1 MSRIAPLLIVLALC
15 TSCASVVSPTSS
27 VQHAGAERAAADGD
41 HLAAARAW
49 VSAAGDSRGAARDHA
64 WLMAADQYLLAGDAG
79 AARQAFEEVNRRRL
93 AGADLA
99 RHDLLA
105 ATFLG
110 DADPVAALSR
120 LGATPSNL
128 PEDLRVRWHAMR
140 ADLLERAGR
149 PFDAA
154 AELALLASIQDRDAR
169 NESTRR
175 IESLLAD
182 ASDADLARG
191 SAALR
196 PGHPLYPHAARAL
209 TRRGL
214 ALPRPLERGESFAGL
229 DQLPP
234 ADADGYRPPTRLGV
248 LLPLSGP
255 LATAGQ
261 SVRDGI
267 LAGYYGESRR
277 RPEIQFYDTAG
288 HAGGV
293 RSAIAR
299 ARDEG
304 AQMLLGP
311 LTREEVG
318 AVFSSIDVDVPV
330 IALNRVPGTP
340 PPGSTTFALAP
351 EEEGVAAAD
360 RLADRGFRN
369 VLVVSQN
376 DDGAMRAL
384 NAFRQ
389 RFAERGGSVAGDA
402 RVSEDQPDYLP
413 TLQRAMA
420 GMRPD
425 ALFLALKAPA
435 ARLLSSQMDA
445 AGLTGVPRVATSLI
459 LSGANLRQDTEL
471 DGIEFPELPWLLGQ
485 RGGGLPD
492 SDTLGGTL
500 PSAKGGGARL
510 FAFGHDAWKLAGY
523 LDKLLTD
530 PGASVRGATGELRL
544 DAMGNVQR
552 APAWAV
558 FSGGRPR
565 AAMDGALLPESP
577 SY

>member
-1 MSRIAPLLIVLALC
+1 
-15 TSCASVVSPTSS
+15 
-27 VQHAGAERAAADGD
+27 
-41 HLAAARAW
+41 
-49 VSAAGDSRGAARDHA
+49 
-64 WLMAADQYLLAGDAG
+64 MAADQYLLAGDAG

-93 AGADLA
+93 AGADVA

-169 NESTRR
+169 SESTRR

-435 ARLLSSQMDA
+435 AREP
-445 AGLTGVPRVATSLI
+445 VR
-459 LSGANLRQDTEL
+459 R
-471 DGIEFPELPWLLGQ
+471 
-485 RGGGLPD
+485 RGGIGRSRQAP
-492 SDTLGGTL
+492 
-500 PSAKGGGARL
+500 AR
-510 FAFGHDAWKLAGY
+510 
-523 LDKLLTD
+523 D
-530 PGASVRGATGELRL
+530 PRGAGVAGGPAALRRGAVPVRCRFGIGGRWRAGDRVDRRGVRRGRRLAIVAVQRPHGSRTGEGRW
-544 DAMGNVQR
+544 ASPCAR
-552 APAWAV
+552 ACASSDW
-558 FSGGRPR
+558 RIRCCR
-565 AAMDGALLPESP
+565 AASSRCSRSSRTGQ
-577 SY
+577 

>member
-27 VQHAGAERAAADGD
+27 VQYAGAERAAADGD

-128 PEDLRVRWHAMR
+128 PEDLRGRWHAMR

-169 NESTRR
+169 SESTRR

-267 LAGYYGESRR
+267 LAGIRESLKF
-277 RPEIQFYDTAG
+277 ED
-288 HAGGV
+288 
-293 RSAIAR
+293 
-299 ARDEG
+299 
-304 AQMLLGP
+304 
-311 LTREEVG
+311 
-318 AVFSSIDVDVPV
+318 
-330 IALNRVPGTP
+330 
-340 PPGSTTFALAP
+340 ST
-351 EEEGVAAAD
+351 
-360 RLADRGFRN
+360 
-369 VLVVSQN
+369 
-376 DDGAMRAL
+376 
-384 NAFRQ
+384 
-389 RFAERGGSVAGDA
+389 
-402 RVSEDQPDYLP
+402 EDQLASAHDSFLDQFE
-413 TLQRAMA
+413 TSDGQSIKA
-420 GMRPD
+420 GKEEHV
-425 ALFLALKAPA
+425 ALEDEDVEQEQIVK
-435 ARLLSSQMDA
+435 QK
-445 AGLTGVPRVATSLI
+445 
-459 LSGANLRQDTEL
+459 
-471 DGIEFPELPWLLGQ
+471 
-485 RGGGLPD
+485 RG
-492 SDTLGGTL
+492 
-500 PSAKGGGARL
+500 
-510 FAFGHDAWKLAGY
+510 
-523 LDKLLTD
+523 
-530 PGASVRGATGELRL
+530 
-544 DAMGNVQR
+544 
-552 APAWAV
+552 
-558 FSGGRPR
+558 
-565 AAMDGALLPESP
+565 
-577 SY
+577 